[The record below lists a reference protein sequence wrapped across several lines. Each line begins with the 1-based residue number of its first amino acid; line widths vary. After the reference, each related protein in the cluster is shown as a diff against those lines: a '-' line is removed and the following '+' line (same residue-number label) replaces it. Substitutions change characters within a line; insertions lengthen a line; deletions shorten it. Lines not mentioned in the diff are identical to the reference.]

1 MSNTKK
7 KNGASAPS
15 KQNIIITVCV
25 IVVAALII
33 GLAVYNKVD
42 ESGIILRSQIA
53 AKSENFEV
61 DGVMMSYFFNSAV
74 SPYNSYFSYLGVDT
88 TKSLKDQAFSEE
100 QSWFDYFAESTKTTV
115 GELLSLCEYAKANG
129 IELTD
134 EAKASVDET
143 IKTIE
148 ANAALGGYTLD
159 QYLLAAFGSGMKVKD
174 VRACLELSALAE
186 LAYDAYIETL
196 DYTDEELQ
204 AYYEANKEK
213 FDGID
218 YIDYA
223 IPASDFT
230 VYGEDGKATSETAD
244 DIAAAKAEAE
254 KFAAAESVEEFKS
267 LIAAYLNEHHAD
279 HEGHSELENDQAA
292 EDAYVRHAVASSIT
306 DEELSKWAFA
316 AAVGDTK
323 IEANEDGDVF
333 TVYFIAKTA
342 YRDEEQNRDVRHI
355 LFSSSTYE
363 DSTKADEIFAELEAA
378 DFSDE
383 KWNELCEKYNEDTGS
398 VDTMGVYEEV
408 AIGQT
413 TNTFNAWLFDGDRKV
428 GDREVVEST
437 NGWHIME
444 YLGLGEKVAWQTNAN
459 ESKQSDEYNAM
470 IDEQEKSITF
480 NDKVINGI
488 NA

>member
-1 MSNTKK
+1 MSNTKN
-7 KNGASAPS
+7 KNGASAPN
-15 KQNIIITVCV
+15 KNIIITICV

-42 ESGIILRSQIA
+42 ESGILLRAQTA

-61 DGVMMSYFFNSAV
+61 NGVMMSYFFNSAV
-74 SPYNSYFSYLGVDT
+74 SQYSSYFSVLGVDT
-88 TKSLKDQAFSEE
+88 TKSLKGQAFSAD
-100 QSWFDYFAESTKTTV
+100 QSWFDYFAESTKQTV

-134 EAKASVDET
+134 EAKTSVDDT

-148 ANAALGGYTLD
+148 TNAALSGYSLE
-159 QYLLAAFGSGMKVKD
+159 QYLLLAFGSGMKVKD

-186 LAYDAYIETL
+186 LAYDAYIESL

-204 AYYEANKEK
+204 AYYEANKEE

-218 YIDYA
+218 YLAYT
-223 IPASDFT
+223 IPASTFT
-230 VYGEDGKATSETAD
+230 VYGEDGEATSETAD

-254 KFAAAESVEEFKS
+254 KFAAATSVDEFKS
-267 LIAAYLNEHHAD
+267 LIVAHLNEYHAD
-279 HEGHSELENDQAA
+279 HEGHSELENDQTAD
-292 EDAYVRHAVASSIT
+292 EAYVRHAVADSLT
-306 DEELSKWAFA
+306 DEELSTWAFA
-316 AAVGDTK
+316 AAVGDTR
-323 IEANEDGDVF
+323 IEPNEDGDEF

-383 KWNELCEKYNEDTGS
+383 KWNEFFEEYNEDPGS
-398 VDTMGVYEEV
+398 EDTMGVYEEV
-408 AIGQT
+408 AIGQR
-413 TNTFNAWLFDGDRKV
+413 TNTFNAWLFDEDRKV
-428 GDREVVEST
+428 GDRAVVETT

-444 YLGLGEKVAWQTNAN
+444 YLGLGEKLAWQTNAN
-459 ESKQSDEYNAM
+459 ESKQSDDYTAM
-470 IDEQEKSITF
+470 IEEQEKSITF
-480 NDKVINGI
+480 SDKVIYDI